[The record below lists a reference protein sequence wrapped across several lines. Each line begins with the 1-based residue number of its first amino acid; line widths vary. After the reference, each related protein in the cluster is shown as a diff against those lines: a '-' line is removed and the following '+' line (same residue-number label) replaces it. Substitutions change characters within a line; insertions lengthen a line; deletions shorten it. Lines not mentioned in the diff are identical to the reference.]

1 MPLQLIIAR
10 CNHNNNNNYIYY
22 SNNNNNNNNNTFAAF
37 NAIKCAKNSSH
48 LSQQTNNNKI
58 HKLAHTRIVN
68 NNKNNNN
75 DNKISFDLNSHGK
88 DHTEVSISAN
98 QR

>member
-1 MPLQLIIAR
+1 MPLQLLIAR
-10 CNHNNNNNYIYY
+10 CNNNYNNYNYIYY
-22 SNNNNNNNNNTFAAF
+22 SNNNNNNTYAAF
-37 NAIKCAKNSSH
+37 NAKIKCAKNSSH
-48 LSQQTNNNKI
+48 LPQQTNNNKI
-58 HKLAHTRIVN
+58 HKLAHTCIL
-68 NNKNNNN
+68 NNKNN